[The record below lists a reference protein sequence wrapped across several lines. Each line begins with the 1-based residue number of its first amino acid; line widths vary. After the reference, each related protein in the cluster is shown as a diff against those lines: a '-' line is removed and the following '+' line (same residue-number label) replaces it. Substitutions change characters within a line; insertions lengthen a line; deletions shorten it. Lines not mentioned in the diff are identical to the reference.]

1 MQDILPTSKRTLI
14 LALIG
19 GLVLV
24 LIIAGLLAFP
34 KAKQRWTAPMG
45 PALELPTY
53 TPTSEPSQTVT
64 VVTPTS
70 PTLTSSAPVES
81 ESATDTP
88 EPAATLTSTPTP
100 KPLCGGPPI
109 MYVLGVGVDTEDDSY
124 TYGLGDAVRVA
135 RVDFVTPKVTV
146 LSLPRD
152 LWVEIPEISDHYGI
166 THGKLN
172 QSFLYGGPG
181 MGYYDGPGEGPGLMA
196 RTIDLNL
203 GLRVDHYGAVNM
215 LTFTRIVDT
224 VGGIDL
230 YLPMD
235 VDGRASKIR
244 RENMGYFYAG
254 NNHFTG
260 DEALRFSRI
269 RKGIGDFN
277 RADNQT
283 LVLCALKEK
292 LTSPSV
298 LPKIPQIIEAFKDS
312 VITDLSLEQMSQ
324 LACLL
329 PHLRSETLL
338 FTRLPENIFETGFV
352 YSQQMRDNTFALQ
365 AEPQVIRDHVSQFM
379 AGTWPTESK
388 ESSCP

>member
-14 LALIG
+14 LTLIG

-24 LIIAGLLAFP
+24 LIIASLLAFP

-88 EPAATLTSTPTP
+88 EPTATLTSTPTP

-203 GLRVDHYGAVNM
+203 GLRVNHYGAVNM

-230 YLPMD
+230 YLPTD

-292 LTSPSV
+292 LTSPNV

-365 AEPQVIRDHVSQFM
+365 AEPQVIRDHISQFM